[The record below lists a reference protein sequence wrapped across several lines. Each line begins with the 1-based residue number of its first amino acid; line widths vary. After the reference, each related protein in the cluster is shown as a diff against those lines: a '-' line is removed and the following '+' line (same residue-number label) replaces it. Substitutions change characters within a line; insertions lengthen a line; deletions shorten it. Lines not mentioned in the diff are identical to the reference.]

1 MGKEAIKKNKL
12 RESWRWKNLG
22 KWTGATDVSITNR
35 IKETEKRIS
44 GIEGKIEET
53 DTSAK
58 GNRKSKI
65 S

>member
-1 MGKEAIKKNKL
+1 MLSNNAYL
-12 RESWRWKNLG
+12 
-22 KWTGATDVSITNR
+22 DVSITNR
-35 IKETEKRIS
+35 IKEMEKRIS
-44 GIEGKIEET
+44 GIEDKIEET